1 MVEVSGVKS
10 GDRVALKPLD
20 RLKDGARIALPEKK

>member
-10 GDRVALKPLD
+10 GDRLALKPLD
-20 RLKDGARIALPEKK
+20 KLKDGVKVSLPEKK